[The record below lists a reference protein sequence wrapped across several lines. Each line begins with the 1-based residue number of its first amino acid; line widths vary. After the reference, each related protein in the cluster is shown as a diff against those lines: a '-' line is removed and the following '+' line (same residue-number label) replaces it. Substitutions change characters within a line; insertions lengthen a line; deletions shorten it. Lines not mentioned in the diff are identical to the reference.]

1 MDHWKR
7 FMPVLT
13 GRHVVIGL
21 GGLYILLGLAW
32 AVTQSQEKSLMTGLT
47 VTTFILVPGFI
58 LFLGGYR
65 LPRNEINP
73 QFYTTIAW
81 WCLGGIGVMLIILS
95 FYHIQPDANLHNW
108 KRHILI
114 FTAFSCL
121 AGFGVGMYAA
131 RQKTTVQ
138 KLNRQNRKL
147 EQIQTELEESNERLE
162 QFASAA
168 SHDLQ
173 EPLRMI
179 SSYLQLI
186 ENRYANELDEN
197 CQEFIE
203 YAVDGS
209 ERMKEMIDGL
219 LEYSRVETRGDPF
232 KPVDLN
238 QILEDVRK
246 NLEMQFVETEADVEV
261 EQLPHVEGDTS
272 QLQQLFQ
279 NLLSNA
285 VEYSGEK
292 PPQITVS
299 AEGDSDRD
307 KWIISV
313 RDEGIGI
320 DLDDQERIFEVFQ
333 RLHSHKECSGTGIGL
348 ALCKRIV
355 ERHNGEIWVNSEP
368 GQGSTFSFT
377 LPAVDDQNREKP
389 DQRKS
394 V

>member
-21 GGLYILLGLAW
+21 GGLYIILGIAW
-32 AVTQSQEKSLMTGLT
+32 AVTQSQGKSFMAIMIVTSLICGPGL
-47 VTTFILVPGFI
+47 I

-65 LPRNEINP
+65 LPHDEIHD
-73 QFYTTIAW
+73 QFYPTIAG
-81 WCLGGIGVMLIILS
+81 WCLSGIGVMLVILA
-95 FYHIQPDANLHNW
+95 FYHIQPDSDLHNW
-108 KRHILI
+108 KRHILV

-121 AGFGVGMYAA
+121 AGFGVGVYAA
-131 RQKTTVQ
+131 REKTTVQ
-138 KLNRQNRKL
+138 KLNQQNRKL

-162 QFASAA
+162 QFAYAA

-186 ENRYANELDEN
+186 EDRYANELDED

-209 ERMKEMIDGL
+209 ERMTEMIDGL
-219 LEYSRVETRGDPF
+219 LEYSRVETQGNPF
-232 KPVDLN
+232 EPVDLN
-238 QILEDVRK
+238 QVVKDVRK
-246 NLEMQFVETEADVEV
+246 NLEMRFAETEATVEV
-261 EQLPHVEGDTS
+261 EQLPRVEGDPS

-285 VEYSGEK
+285 IEYSGEE
-292 PPQITVS
+292 PPRIRVS
-299 AEGDSDRD
+299 AERDGDE
-307 KWIISV
+307 WIVSV
-313 RDEGIGI
+313 QDEGIGI

-333 RLHSHKECSGTGIGL
+333 RLHSHEECSGTGIGL

-355 ERHNGEIWVNSEP
+355 ERHDGEIWVESEP
-368 GQGSTFSFT
+368 GEGSTFSFT
-377 LPAVDDQNREKP
+377 LPVVVEHNFETV
-389 DQRKS
+389 DQRKPA
-394 V
+394 